1 MPIKASTSIN
11 TFICKT
17 YKCVWLYH
25 EFWSWYM
32 VVWRKSKFAQQT
44 HRRRRHPKFNRMNWN
59 WRKMLCVYAI
69 LRYFVSNCAEGN
81 LLLLLR
87 LRLLVRAAAVAIFIS
102 LLSHHIF
109 IAFVIGV
116 VVAVIFHMLFCLR
129 DILSNDVALRRM
141 CVRNE
146 HIRHDLKCETV

>member
-1 MPIKASTSIN
+1 
-11 TFICKT
+11 
-17 YKCVWLYH
+17 
-25 EFWSWYM
+25 
-32 VVWRKSKFAQQT
+32 
-44 HRRRRHPKFNRMNWN
+44 
-59 WRKMLCVYAI
+59 MLCVYAI